1 MRSSSAPDR
10 GLFGGGAWRGSRYAR
25 QRWQSLP
32 WSLSGLA
39 GLNPGKRPVA
49 AMMAPTGAPYA
60 GEQAWAGLRLSPW
73 AQAANARIP
82 ELDAGICCFSL
93 VAFYI
98 PGICGPCCALALR
111 RMRLFFL

>member
-1 MRSSSAPDR
+1 MRSSSAHDLRIVR
-10 GLFGGGAWRGSRYAR
+10 GGRVAGEQIRSTALP
-25 QRWQSLP
+25 SLP
-32 WSLSGLA
+32 WSVSGLA

-60 GEQAWAGLRLSPW
+60 GEQAWAGLRLSPC

-82 ELDAGICCFSL
+82 ELDVGICCFSL